1 MSSVLGAAH
10 RTRERSETS
19 CHGGGRISSESTETS
34 EKGVLPALNSGRFT
48 HLQFSSLQHSLG
60 LTGADG
66 KDVTRPG
73 RELWSRLEHRPD
85 EARPE

>member
-34 EKGVLPALNSGRFT
+34 EKGVVTSLELGEVYAPAVQFPSALPGPHWCRWKGRD
-48 HLQFSSLQHSLG
+48 
-60 LTGADG
+60 A
-66 KDVTRPG
+66 
-73 RELWSRLEHRPD
+73 SRKGVVVQVRASP
-85 EARPE
+85 